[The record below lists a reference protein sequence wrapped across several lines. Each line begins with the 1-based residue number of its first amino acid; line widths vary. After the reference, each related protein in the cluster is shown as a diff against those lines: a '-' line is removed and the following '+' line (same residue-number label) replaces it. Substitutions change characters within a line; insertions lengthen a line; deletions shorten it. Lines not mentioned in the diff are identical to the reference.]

1 MRKAI
6 RVRTTAFRR
15 PPQRAAAA
23 AVEFA
28 LVAPFLLLLLAG
40 IIEFGQSFFIKHS
53 LSTAARHGARA
64 AIVDGSTSSQITRK
78 VQDHCVKTLG
88 VDVGDISIDI
98 AVDGKSKGDLR
109 QANEQS
115 EVSVTV
121 SVPYSKAGVGFFA
134 NTFAKST
141 ISSTCTLEHE

>member
-1 MRKAI
+1 MRNAPHYSTSTFHSQHK
-6 RVRTTAFRR
+6 RR
-15 PPQRAAAA
+15 AAA

-64 AIVDGSTSSQITRK
+64 AIIDGATSSQVTQK
-78 VQDHCVKTLG
+78 VQNHCVKCLG
-88 VDVGDISIDI
+88 VNAGDISVDI
-98 AVDGKSKGDLR
+98 AVDGKPKGDLGH
-109 QANEQS
+109 ADEQS

-134 NTFAKST
+134 NTFSNST
-141 ISSTCTLEHE
+141 ISSTCTFEHE